1 MIDPS
6 LGRAL
11 IRILLAYDEENHDDY
26 IETGEGISEGLKF
39 GTFCTR
45 ALAYLKIDIGHLSG
59 RCGTGAWAQFNSYD
73 RNPKRRGAN
82 AYVNFHVSLDSGLTA

>member
-11 IRILLAYDEENHDDY
+11 IRILLAYDDENHDDY

-39 GTFCTR
+39 ATFLTPGLGILENR
-45 ALAYLKIDIGHLSG
+45 YRSPQRTPWHRGV
-59 RCGTGAWAQFNSYD
+59 GA
-73 RNPKRRGAN
+73 
-82 AYVNFHVSLDSGLTA
+82 V